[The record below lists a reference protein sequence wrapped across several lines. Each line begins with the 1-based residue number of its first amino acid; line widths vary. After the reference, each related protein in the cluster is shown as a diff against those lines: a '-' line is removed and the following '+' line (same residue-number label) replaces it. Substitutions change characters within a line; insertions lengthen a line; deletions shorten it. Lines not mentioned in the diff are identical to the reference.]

1 MGSGNALV
9 VWSITRI
16 SRSVWPR
23 SSRRTFPLLTRASK
37 RNQGLDE
44 DQGRRQKRNDE
55 AHVDEI
61 GVIGSVLLC
70 LFVCLSVVCV
80 VCPVCLFFL
89 SVCLCVCLFVCLL
102 FVSCRFFVFFLLR
115 GA

>member
-70 LFVCLSVVCV
+70 LFVCLFVV
-80 VCPVCLFFL
+80 
-89 SVCLCVCLFVCLL
+89 LFVC
-102 FVSCRFFVFFLLR
+102 FFVVCLVSIFCFLLR